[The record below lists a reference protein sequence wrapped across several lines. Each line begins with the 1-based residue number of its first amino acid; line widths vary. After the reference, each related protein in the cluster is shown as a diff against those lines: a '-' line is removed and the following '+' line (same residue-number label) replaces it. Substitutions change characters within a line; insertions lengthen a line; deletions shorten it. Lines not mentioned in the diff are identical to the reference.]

1 MGKPYRYGYMICRSP
16 TSRSGDMSLGAIGR
30 YDHQTGELKTWEA
43 GENSGVQEP
52 LFVPRHQGA
61 PEGDGWL
68 LAPVNRVAENR
79 SDIAVLDATKPE
91 AGPVALIK
99 LPVRIR
105 STFHGM
111 LVPEDALQTGRY
123 DV

>member
-1 MGKPYRYGYMICRSP
+1 M
-16 TSRSGDMSLGAIGR
+16 
-30 YDHQTGELKTWEA
+30 
-43 GENSGVQEP
+43 
-52 LFVPRHQGA
+52 
-61 PEGDGWL
+61 
-68 LAPVNRVAENR
+68 
-79 SDIAVLDATKPE
+79 VLDATKPE

-111 LVPEDALQTGRY
+111 WVPEDALQTGRY